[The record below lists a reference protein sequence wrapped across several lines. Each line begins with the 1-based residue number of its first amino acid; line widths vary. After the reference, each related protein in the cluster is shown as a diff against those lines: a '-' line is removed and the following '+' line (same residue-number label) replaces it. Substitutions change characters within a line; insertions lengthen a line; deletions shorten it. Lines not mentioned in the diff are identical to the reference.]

1 MKSEGARQFT
11 IVNRSRE
18 AADALAEKYDGRADT
33 WEQLDA
39 RLVEADLVVSTTGA
53 TRPIVTL
60 ERFRRLEPER
70 YQRPLFV
77 LDLAVPRDF
86 ESAIGDCLGV
96 YLYSLD
102 DLQSA
107 CQRNRA
113 ERDKELPQALG
124 IVEQE
129 TAAFMQELYH
139 RATGPIIRQLRQGW
153 QEVRDQEL
161 QRLFNKLPEL
171 DARARQEISQAFE
184 RYVNK
189 LSASAAGIAAR

>member
-1 MKSEGARQFT
+1 MS
-11 IVNRSRE
+11 
-18 AADALAEKYDGRADT
+18 
-33 WEQLDA
+33 
-39 RLVEADLVVSTTGA
+39 
-53 TRPIVTL
+53 L
-60 ERFRRLEPER
+60 ERFRRIEPQR

-86 ESAIGDCLGV
+86 DSAIGDCLGV

-102 DLQSA
+102 DLQAA

-113 ERDKELPQALG
+113 ERDKELPQALA

-129 TAAFMQELYH
+129 TAGFMHELYH

-153 QEVRDQEL
+153 QDVRDQEL
-161 QRLFNKLPEL
+161 ERLFNKLPQL
-171 DARARQEISQAFE
+171 DSRARQEINQAFE

-189 LSASAAGIAAR
+189 LLHPPLESLRDESRSGSSHGLIEALKRLFDLKD